1 MSKTPVET
9 PFDRSSL
16 EMQLPPSYQKQNIFA
31 RIYSRPFRELSAW
44 EIVLRLAIALLAGAV
59 IGAIIGVIVRFA

>member
-1 MSKTPVET
+1 MSKTPGET
-9 PFDRSSL
+9 PFDHSDP
-16 EMQLPPSYQKQNIFA
+16 EMQPPPSYQKQNVFV

-44 EIVLRLAIALLAGAV
+44 EILLRFTIALLIGAV